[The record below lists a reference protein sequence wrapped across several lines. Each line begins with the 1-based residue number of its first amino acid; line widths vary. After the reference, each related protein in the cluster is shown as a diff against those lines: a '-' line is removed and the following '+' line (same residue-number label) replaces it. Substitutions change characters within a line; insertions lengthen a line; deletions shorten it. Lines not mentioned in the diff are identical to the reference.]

1 MKKLKVTI
9 MNKSFSKLSVEVMAI
24 EAAAEIYP
32 VIEALEDS
40 LALYESFNLEIV
52 VDGLD
57 TIFQFELVE
66 KQQKYYPNGVW
77 AK

>member
-1 MKKLKVTI
+1 MKQLKVTI
-9 MNKSFSKLSVEVMAI
+9 MSKNFTQISAEVMSI

-40 LALYESFNLEIV
+40 LAVYESFNLKIV

-57 TIFQFELVE
+57 TIFQFELVG
-66 KQQKYYPNGVW
+66 K
-77 AK
+77 